1 MGLRKPNRQPDR
13 PSRIG
18 KVHIGCYLPPDYKS
32 RIRLL
37 QAATAEDIQTI
48 LARLLD
54 AEFRRHG
61 LVEVNERGNT
71 AA

>member
-1 MGLRKPNRQPDR
+1 
-13 PSRIG
+13 
-18 KVHIGCYLPPDYKS
+18 VHIGCYLPPNYKS

-61 LVEVNERGNT
+61 LAGANERETT